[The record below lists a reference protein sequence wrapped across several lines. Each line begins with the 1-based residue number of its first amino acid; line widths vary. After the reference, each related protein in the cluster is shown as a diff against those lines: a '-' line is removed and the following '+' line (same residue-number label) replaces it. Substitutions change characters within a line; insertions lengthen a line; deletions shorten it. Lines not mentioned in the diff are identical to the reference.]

1 MPGMTEQQLEREEQ
15 QTPNGLLTVTE
26 AAQRAGLPRSV
37 VSSWITTGQLPAVR
51 VDGRRLVRVEDVVTT
66 QAHAHQGEVV
76 PAWRQNRKR
85 AGKRLRAIREA
96 AGLNQIQLAA
106 ASGLTHE
113 AISRLETGKCWPYA
127 ETVRKL
133 AAALDVEPE
142 RFVTRDKTGLSLMT
156 VAEAASRLGVP
167 AGRVQNWLR
176 NGQVSG
182 TKVSGEWRVPSVVI
196 AELARSG
203 RLRGRSGRLDPRF
216 KG

>member
-51 VDGRRLVRVEDVVTT
+51 VDGRRLVRVEDVVAT
-66 QAHAHQGEVV
+66 QAQAHQGAVV